1 MNQSCFHP
9 SPVILSL
16 TVLSLLILVSNDISG
31 TGKDRD
37 IRKLNQH
44 FIDGDNLNPW
54 MFIPESNIREMT
66 ATENPGYLTIRENG
80 HGQDIKGILRE
91 PIRIDDYPLPWKFH
105 MGILQNYLGVKGLV
119 DEQINW
125 AFGVNLAVTY
135 SDPSTWPTDRSKRP
149 PDTEELQLFVVHLG
163 NQGENYRQGLPAV
176 KHTDMNQRDFSPEV
190 YMIYGRGDLAPET
203 VNGRWDFNYSW
214 VGFANSLSGTWKRF
228 GGPAEY
234 SIRFTIGLSSNQSIE
249 LGVGAGHDSGW
260 QFRQFSTPRPITGI
274 WEIGPIISLD
284 RWIPNVLA
292 KKLGVNEAP
301 MWIDSF
307 REHHKLMKDISP
319 EQIEIL
325 TRLKNTFQVQVPDK
339 RFEYYVDYMHFYGSG
354 PQNVEHLSD
363 DFNIPGFLADMKY
376 YIEGDVFGETYSNP
390 GYMTLT
396 PYGMN
401 GGWALCPIGPGKM
414 DVIENRK
421 PPFEIELCFI
431 PPGNERP
438 WNLWWNVG
446 LYDTEGTY
454 HPWQPCITN
463 IPGKAIAYSNSGAF
477 DPKRGSYVNPNIRI
491 TPEFGPEL
499 TQEIMTARPL
509 YMLIQIPNQYH
520 LRVGF
525 KAAKEDPW
533 IFSEPF
539 DSKDMFGKI
548 AAFSY
553 PALVSF
559 QGSHVGQKGW
569 GAGNWPY
576 YQRFLIDYLYYRY
589 GDSS

>member
-1 MNQSCFHP
+1 MIKPRIYSRTVF
-9 SPVILSL
+9 LSL
-16 TVLSLLILVSNDISG
+16 TILVFLFTSTRNSEAGRDL
-31 TGKDRD
+31 D

-44 FIDGDNLNPW
+44 FIGGDNLDPW
-54 MFIPESNIREMT
+54 LFIPDENIREIS
-66 ATENPGYLTIRENG
+66 ATENPGYLTIRQEG
-80 HGQDIKGILRE
+80 RGQDIRGILKE
-91 PIRIDDYPLPWKFH
+91 PIRLSDYPLPWKFH
-105 MGILQNYLGVKGLV
+105 MGIVQNYLGVKGLV

-125 AFGVNLAVTY
+125 AIGLNLVVTY
-135 SDPSTWPTDRSKRP
+135 SDPSTWPADRTQRP
-149 PDTEELQLFVVHLG
+149 PDTEELQIFVVHMG

-176 KHTDMNQRDFSPEV
+176 KHTDLNQRDYSPEV
-190 YMIYGRGDLAPET
+190 YMIYGRGDLAPT
-203 VNGRWDFNYSW
+203 IVNGRWDLNYSW
-214 VGFANSLSGTWKRF
+214 VGFEKSLSGTWKRF

-234 SIRFTIGLSSNQSIE
+234 SIRFTVGLSGNQSIE
-249 LGVGAGHDSGW
+249 VGVGAGHDSGW
-260 QFRQFSTPRPITGI
+260 QFKQFGTPRPITGI
-274 WEIGPIISLD
+274 WEIGPIISGD
-284 RWIPNVLA
+284 RWIPDVLA
-292 KKLGVNEAP
+292 SELEINKAP

-307 REHHKLMKDISP
+307 REHYKFLKKITP

-325 TRLKNTFQVQVPDK
+325 DQLKQNFQVQPPDK

-354 PQNVEHLSD
+354 PENVEHLSD

-396 PYGMN
+396 SYGMN
-401 GGWALCPIGPGKM
+401 GGWALCPIGPTKM
-414 DVIENRK
+414 DVIENHE

-431 PPGNERP
+431 PPGNERF

-446 LYDTEGTY
+446 LYDTKGTN
-454 HPWQPCITN
+454 HPWQPCITH
-463 IPGKAIAYSNSGAF
+463 IPGKDIAFSNSGPF
-477 DPKRGSYVNPNIRI
+477 DPKRGSYVNPGIKI

-525 KAAKEDPW
+525 KAAKDDPW
-533 IFSEPF
+533 VFSKPF
-539 DSKDMFGKI
+539 DSKEVFGEI
-548 AAFSY
+548 AAFAY

-559 QGSHVGQKGW
+559 QGDHVGGHGW

-576 YQRFLIDYLYYRY
+576 YQRFMIDYLYYRY
-589 GDSS
+589 GSSR